1 MRVDIALQEMN
12 KLSQL
17 GITEIIDIS
26 NTSMV

>member
-17 GITEIIDIS
+17 GITEIIDTS